1 MSRIFLP
8 PPPANLLAGVMHP
21 LPDLEYRVGLV
32 SLNLRLRARVTGFL
46 PFRCVVLALFIRHLV
61 RMYRPWFVPVL
72 HSLTALF
79 KDHDKH
85 RHKGRHAYDGVN
97 DEPQPYRSFRHPT
110 TLLFP
115 SRGFLSHAST
125 FCNWHR
131 CFCRQVDD
139 LVRCFFNGFDPFLF
153 HRFRILPDTFT

>member
-1 MSRIFLP
+1 MSHIFLP

-32 SLNLRLRARVTGFL
+32 SLDVSLRARVTGFL

-72 HSLTALF
+72 HSLPALF
-79 KDHDKH
+79 KDHDEH

-97 DEPQPYRSFRHPT
+97 DEAQPYRSFRHPVT
-110 TLLFP
+110 SIASASRLSAPNNLLHT
-115 SRGFLSHAST
+115 SGSGSGVVHHSSASFLSIA
-125 FCNWHR
+125 
-131 CFCRQVDD
+131 
-139 LVRCFFNGFDPFLF
+139 
-153 HRFRILPDTFT
+153 FR